1 MFQETILII
10 LFLYYRKEVDLIKV
24 SSEDLIN
31 LKKVIKNEKNQDMV
45 VNLVSE
51 VLGLNVRSVK
61 FDTIKKFENISE
73 YEFSAIKVQCDLELE
88 ENVDVYF
95 KIIKKDK
102 IKESLFCYWCLL
114 YEQALKENKDK
125 ITMAT
130 LISKVL
136 ISEIG
141 MERYKNSV
149 FLEIKDNKTDILK
162 YGTEVHFIDFI
173 KYIEK
178 HKSNNND
185 LEKWLKYIDG
195 NSKDIFMMGVVLNK
209 DIGRSNISIV

>member
-1 MFQETILII
+1 M
-10 LFLYYRKEVDLIKV
+10 IKV
-24 SSEDLIN
+24 SSEN
-31 LKKVIKNEKNQDMV
+31 LDVLKDIIKNEKNQEMV
-45 VNLVSE
+45 VDLVSE
-51 VLGLNVRSVK
+51 VLGLNVSAVR
-61 FDTIKKFENISE
+61 FDSIKKFENISE
-73 YEFSAIKVQCDLELE
+73 YEFSAIKVLCDLEFE
-88 ENVDVYF
+88 EEVEVYF
-95 KIIKKDK
+95 KIIKKDR

-114 YEQALKENKDK
+114 YEQALEENKDK

-149 FLEIKDNKTDILK
+149 FLEIKDNKTEILEH
-162 YGTEVHFIDFI
+162 GTEVHFIDFI

-178 HKSNNND
+178 KQNENNN
-185 LEKWLKYIDG
+185 LGQWLKYIEK

-209 DIGRSNISIV
+209 DMGRSNIQIV